1 MGEKAAAAQQARFH
15 ELSLANLSK
24 YHRALNDLALGIW
37 YEGCGDCSKPL
48 DDCQCK
54 KATPVRVY
62 QRMPDRIALEAL
74 ISHAVG
80 KAVQKRETVTETEI
94 VIQHSV
100 PRPGLKALPEETDD
114 GDDEAGPDLED
125 GS

>member
-1 MGEKAAAAQQARFH
+1 MGEKAAAQQQARFH

-24 YHRALNDLALGIW
+24 YHRALNNLALGIY
-37 YEGCGDCSKPL
+37 YEGCVKCKAPI
-48 DDCQCK
+48 DDCQCGK
-54 KATPVRVY
+54 KSGVDIY

-100 PRPGLKALPEETDD
+100 PRPGLKSEAVVEE
-114 GDDEAGPDLED
+114 DEAEED
-125 GS
+125 DADDS